1 MELSEKLRLLRIR
14 AKLSQSQV
22 GERVGKDYSAIAR
35 YERGDVKPKVD
46 VLQRIAGVFGM
57 SLDQLYHYDAEEE
70 LGYSSRPLPTGL
82 PEAYHGP
89 VPNSAQ
95 TVTVLVELDGSPER
109 LQQWLTR
116 LREFNDI
123 IAAT

>member
-35 YERGDVKPKVD
+35 YERGDVKPKID

-57 SLDQLYHYDAEEE
+57 SLDQFYTYNLDEEAQGTLSVIHAQE
-70 LGYSSRPLPTGL
+70 NRTEFSPSS
-82 PEAYHGP
+82 HK
-89 VPNSAQ
+89 
-95 TVTVLVELDGSPER
+95 VTVLVELDGTDECMER
-109 LQQWLTR
+109 WIAR
-116 LREFNDI
+116 LRQFNAT
-123 IAAT
+123 IATT

>member
-22 GERVGKDYSAIAR
+22 AERVGKDYSAIAR

-46 VLQRIAGVFGM
+46 VLQRIVGIFGM
-57 SLDQLYHYDAEEE
+57 SLEQFYNYNPDEDVRTAPRRASAVPAE
-70 LGYSSRPLPTGL
+70 LTTGAAS
-82 PEAYHGP
+82 P
-89 VPNSAQ
+89 Q
-95 TVTVLVELDGSPER
+95 TVTVLVELDGSPECLAR
-109 LQQWLTR
+109 WLVR